1 MLVTVWLTLFLDL
14 AGFGIIL
21 PVLPYYAESFG
32 ASPSTVA
39 LLATVFS
46 AAQFV
51 MSPVLGR
58 LSDRVGR
65 RPVMLGSIAVAVAA
79 MILLALATHLWMVFA
94 ARIVSGMGKANV
106 STANAYVAD
115 RVPPEE
121 RARYMGIMGSAIGS
135 GFVVGPAIGGLL
147 STPDW
152 PQLPFVV
159 AAALSATNWLMAFV
173 WLPESRAAEPRT
185 QGPLFPFRPSEL
197 RRVAGTQVGW
207 LVLLAFLY
215 YTAFSAMESTLA
227 LSVEVRFGWT
237 ARQTGILFTGIGVV
251 VVVVQGVL
259 VGRAV
264 RRFGEKATLILGFAL
279 LALAL
284 FVAGATGK
292 WQVLSAAALA
302 MAAGNGLSLPSLNAL
317 VSRNSPP
324 AEQGYNLG
332 LSQSGAAL
340 ARMLGPVAAGP
351 LFERLGPGV
360 PMIFGAGAVA
370 IGAVLA
376 LVVLQ
381 RPPSS

>member
-1 MLVTVWLTLFLDL
+1 MWLTLFLDL

-58 LSDRVGR
+58 LSDRIGR
-65 RPVMLGSIAVAVAA
+65 RPVMLGSIGVAVAA
-79 MILLALATHLWMVFA
+79 MALLAVATHLWMVFA

-115 RVPPEE
+115 RVPPGE
-121 RARYMGIMGSAIGS
+121 RARYMGIMGSAIGL

-159 AAALSATNWLMAFV
+159 AAALSAANWLMAFV
-173 WLPESRAAEPRT
+173 WLPDSRPSDARGAD
-185 QGPLFPFRPSEL
+185 GPLFPFRPSEL

-237 ARQTGILFTGIGVV
+237 ARETGVLFTGIGVV

-264 RRFGEKATLILGFAL
+264 RRFGERRTL
-279 LALAL
+279 
-284 FVAGATGK
+284 VAGYV
-292 WQVLSAAALA
+292 VLAAALYVAGVTDLPPVLAGAALA

-317 VSRNSPP
+317 VSRHSD
-324 AEQGYNLG
+324 ATEQGYNLG
-332 LSQSGAAL
+332 LSQAAAAL
-340 ARMLGPVAAGP
+340 ARMLGPIAAGP

-360 PMIFGAGAVA
+360 PMLAGAAAVA
-370 IGAVLA
+370 LGAAVALAVLE
-376 LVVLQ
+376 
-381 RPPSS
+381 PPPRA